1 MTQLVLVLCY
11 FHSNTL
17 GRFRNVK
24 KFYNI
29 PLLKTRGKLQ
39 ENADNFPKSNLVLV
53 SSEFR
58 CELFIFHARIF
69 PAQYSWKIREYR
81 NVKSVY
87 DVCSLKKR
95 KKRSENTPQMA
106 GNA

>member
-24 KFYNI
+24 KFYNV

-39 ENADNFPKSNLVLV
+39 ENADNFPKSSRVLV
-53 SSEFR
+53 SV
-58 CELFIFHARIF
+58 RIIYF
-69 PAQYSWKIREYR
+69 P
-81 NVKSVY
+81 
-87 DVCSLKKR
+87 R
-95 KKRSENTPQMA
+95 KDFSRAILMEDS
-106 GNA
+106 